1 MEPCIAAC
9 RNAIIWGNQGSH
21 RAAQTSQRRL
31 DAEAP
36 LLLSIR
42 FMAALTHL
50 RTRKSDFEFYAVK
63 FAMK

>member
-1 MEPCIAAC
+1 MAPCIAAC
-9 RNAIIWGNQGSH
+9 RDAIIEGNQGSH

-42 FMAALTHL
+42 FMAAQSHL
-50 RTRKSDFEFYAVK
+50 RTRESDFEFFAVK